1 MDARDKVWRLS
12 FISSV
17 EPNHS
22 LFIAIS

>member
-22 LFIAIS
+22 LFIDIS